1 MPLSITL
8 YRTSAILF
16 IAVCAAGVDSILR
29 PVRLA
34 ERPAATT
41 PESPVQPA
49 PATGTGVAQPTKTG
63 VATSFPEKGD
73 ITLAQAR
80 ELFMKKAAFADARSR
95 KDYDAGHVEGAWHMP
110 LEGFSGGSP
119 EASQFLNKTEPI
131 VVYCSGGDCH
141 ASHDVVIMLEAMGFT
156 RCYVM
161 VDGYPAWQQ
170 AGYETSTGPGPT
182 GGGQ

>member
-1 MPLSITL
+1 MSLSITL
-8 YRTSAILF
+8 YRTSAILI
-16 IAVCAAGVDSILR
+16 IAVCAAGVDSIFR
-29 PVRLA
+29 PVRLP
-34 ERPAATT
+34 ERTASTSPAPTQPPSASGAAT
-41 PESPVQPA
+41 E
-49 PATGTGVAQPTKTG
+49 QPTKT
-63 VATSFPEKGD
+63 ALAASFPDKGD

-80 ELFMKKAAFADARSR
+80 ELFSKKAAFADARNR

-110 LEGFSGGSP
+110 LEDFSGGSP
-119 EASQFLNKTEPI
+119 EAAQFLNKTDPI
-131 VVYCSGGDCH
+131 VVYCTGGDCH